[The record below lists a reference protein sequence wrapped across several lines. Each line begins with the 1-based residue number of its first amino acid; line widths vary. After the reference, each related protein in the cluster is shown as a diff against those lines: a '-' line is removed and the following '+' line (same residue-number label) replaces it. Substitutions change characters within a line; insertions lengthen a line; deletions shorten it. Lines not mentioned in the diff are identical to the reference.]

1 MKLPSL
7 LLNILKVIVSKKG
20 RGYLVGGCVR
30 DDLLNIKES
39 HDKDVEIYG
48 LEPEELKTILSSFG
62 QVLEVGKRFGVYKLK
77 ELPDVD
83 S

>member
-7 LLNILKVIVSKKG
+7 LLNILKVIASKKG

-48 LEPEELKTILSSFG
+48 LEPE
-62 QVLEVGKRFGVYKLK
+62 
-77 ELPDVD
+77 
-83 S
+83 